1 MKEIIFYKLPSGK
14 GPIEDF
20 LDSLSSKEAQ
30 KAVWVLNLIEELETV
45 SSKYYKKLVN
55 TDDIIE
61 VRVQI
66 GKKHFRL
73 LGFEDGGRFVVLT
86 NGFKKK
92 DQKVPKQEIKLA
104 KQRKQDYLERRKDNE
119 WFKKN
124 IYKKEKLL
132 IKSLQKILIKDIKS
146 LKLEKY

>member
-14 GPIEDF
+14 SPIEDF

-119 WFKKN
+119 
-124 IYKKEKLL
+124 
-132 IKSLQKILIKDIKS
+132 
-146 LKLEKY
+146 